1 MKTLQAQLNSLKK
14 RANQFENPFLESILE
29 GFIDGLLILT
39 PAGDLHYANGLA
51 HDILGRFYQLPN
63 QAGLIDQEVNRIHRA
78 VIDSQQWHPEQYHT
92 DPNRLKTATHSQHR
106 DRQSPHY
113 PTVVIESE
121 LDFEPAGRLRLR
133 ARWSPLSLEITEL
146 SMPPMI
152 WLTIEDQQRSLQ
164 AQALLDVERYGFTAR
179 ESEIWLRRKAQVPY
193 RDIAQEL
200 FITVN
205 TVKKHVKN
213 IRVKVEDYRFRQ
225 EMRMAN

>member
-1 MKTLQAQLNSLKK
+1 
-14 RANQFENPFLESILE
+14 
-29 GFIDGLLILT
+29 
-39 PAGDLHYANGLA
+39 
-51 HDILGRFYQLPN
+51 
-63 QAGLIDQEVNRIHRA
+63 
-78 VIDSQQWHPEQYHT
+78 
-92 DPNRLKTATHSQHR
+92 
-106 DRQSPHY
+106 
-113 PTVVIESE
+113 
-121 LDFEPAGRLRLR
+121 
-133 ARWSPLSLEITEL
+133 
-146 SMPPMI
+146 
-152 WLTIEDQQRSLQ
+152 RSLQ